1 MHPEAARLLESIEGE
16 LGVVTIAGP
25 YRTGKSSLAGRA
37 FLDNPKAFQSAPTVN
52 PCTKVSVV
60 VKFYCLLFW
69 IKIVLNRV
77 FLLFLFHRV
86 FGSTHAQLPIVR
98 RLKVSRQLP

>member
-37 FLDNPKAFQSAPTVN
+37 LLDNPKAFQSAPTVN
-52 PCTKVSVV
+52 PCTKGLWIYARPITDCKTVDGEQVTAVV
-60 VKFYCLLFW
+60 
-69 IKIVLNRV
+69 IDSEGLNA
-77 FLLFLFHRV
+77 LDE
-86 FGSTHAQLPIVR
+86 S
-98 RLKVSRQLP
+98 